1 MATAV
6 YPGSFDPVTRGH
18 LDIIKRA
25 AKINDHLIVAV
36 LINSAKHPLFTVE
49 ERVALLQECC
59 KGIPNVTVESFD
71 GLTVEFAKKR
81 HASVMVRGLRAV
93 TDFENEIQLAQ
104 TNHALM
110 PGIETMFL
118 ATSIK
123 WSYLSSTIV
132 KEAARYGGSISKFVT
147 PNVEAAVEQKM
158 AELRRQHRTSDAHRC
173 CCVRRRSCGRHGRA
187 CSAGADSRSREMRRT
202 PAHQQSKQIPYRS
215 PCRPESC
222 LQT

>member
-49 ERVALLQECC
+49 ERVALLQEFC

-132 KEAARYGGSISKFVT
+132 KEAARYGSCISKFVT

-158 AELRRQHRTSDAHRC
+158 AELR
-173 CCVRRRSCGRHGRA
+173 
-187 CSAGADSRSREMRRT
+187 SRGENV
-202 PAHQQSKQIPYRS
+202 
-215 PCRPESC
+215 
-222 LQT
+222 

>member
-49 ERVALLQECC
+49 ERVARLQECC

-132 KEAARYGGSISKFVT
+132 KEAARYGSCISKFVT

-158 AELRRQHRTSDAHRC
+158 AELH
-173 CCVRRRSCGRHGRA
+173 
-187 CSAGADSRSREMRRT
+187 SRGENV
-202 PAHQQSKQIPYRS
+202 
-215 PCRPESC
+215 
-222 LQT
+222 

>member
-104 TNHALM
+104 TNQDRK
-110 PGIETMFL
+110 
-118 ATSIK
+118 S
-123 WSYLSSTIV
+123 V
-132 KEAARYGGSISKFVT
+132 V
-147 PNVEAAVEQKM
+147 
-158 AELRRQHRTSDAHRC
+158 
-173 CCVRRRSCGRHGRA
+173 
-187 CSAGADSRSREMRRT
+187 
-202 PAHQQSKQIPYRS
+202 
-215 PCRPESC
+215 
-222 LQT
+222 

>member
-1 MATAV
+1 MATPNALFQSAQIKETIPMATAV

-25 AKINDHLIVAV
+25 AKINDQLIVAV
-36 LINSAKHPLFTVE
+36 LINSAKNPLFTVE
-49 ERVALLQECC
+49 ERVALLRECC
-59 KGIPNVTVESFD
+59 KDIPNVTVESFD

-81 HASVMVRGLRAV
+81 HASVMVRG
-93 TDFENEIQLAQ
+93 ENEIQLAQ

-132 KEAARYGGSISKFVT
+132 KEAARYGSNISKFVT
-147 PNVEAAVEQKM
+147 PNVENAIHAKVEQLRAEGKM
-158 AELRRQHRTSDAHRC
+158 F
-173 CCVRRRSCGRHGRA
+173 
-187 CSAGADSRSREMRRT
+187 
-202 PAHQQSKQIPYRS
+202 
-215 PCRPESC
+215 
-222 LQT
+222 

>member
-1 MATAV
+1 MVTAI

-18 LDIIKRA
+18 PDIIKRA
-25 AKINDHLIVAV
+25 AKINDKLIVAV
-36 LINSAKHPLFTVE
+36 LINSAKDPLFTIE
-49 ERVALLQECC
+49 ERVELLKECC
-59 KGIPNVTVESFD
+59 KDIPNVTVESFD
-71 GLTVEFAKKR
+71 GLTVDFAKKK

-132 KEAARYGGSISKFVT
+132 KEAARYGSNISKFVT
-147 PNVEAAVEQKM
+147 PNVEAAVSEKM
-158 AELRRQHRTSDAHRC
+158 NALRE
-173 CCVRRRSCGRHGRA
+173 
-187 CSAGADSRSREMRRT
+187 AG
-202 PAHQQSKQIPYRS
+202 K
-215 PCRPESC
+215 
-222 LQT
+222 L